1 MSSIVYTVLLLSS
14 GNHYPVSA
22 VEWNKNGSL
31 LVSASLNDSDLI
43 VWDVDYGRN
52 TPLKR
57 VGHPCSLIKWSP
69 DNSKLFSATVGGV
82 FRVWYTEK
90 WTPERW
96 SVKCGTIQSVAW
108 SPCGLHLLFVTTE
121 DQIIYALKFANE
133 QLFNSAAVPKQ
144 ALPVVDLVENAD
156 DSGGDRSAQSRRPQA
171 LAWDP
176 SGRFL
181 AVSYKDANVISLF
194 RTATSNTN
202 LNLSPSGQVVGQ
214 VADEFPSQI
223 CFQLNKLRD
232 HEAVLTIGWSTGRIQ
247 YYPI

>member
-1 MSSIVYTVLLLSS
+1 MSS
-14 GNHYPVSA
+14 
-22 VEWNKNGSL
+22 VEWNSDGSL
-31 LVSASLNDSDLI
+31 LVSASLNDSDVI
-43 VWDVDYGRN
+43 IWDVDYGRN

-69 DNSKLFSATVGGV
+69 DNSKLFSATSGGV

-96 SVKCGTIQSVAW
+96 SVKSGTIQSAAW
-108 SPCGLHLLFVTTE
+108 SPCGLHLLFITT
-121 DQIIYALKFANE
+121 DDHLIYALKFANE
-133 QLFNSAAVPKQ
+133 QLFNSTAIPKQ
-144 ALPVVDLVENAD
+144 ALPVADLTNLD
-156 DSGGDRSAQSRRPQA
+156 DSGRDHSAQNRRPQT

-181 AVSYKDANVISLF
+181 AVSYKDVNFITLF
-194 RTATSNTN
+194 RTSASNTN
-202 LNLSPSGQVVGQ
+202 LNLSPAGTIEGQTPE
-214 VADEFPSQI
+214 EFPSQI

-247 YYPI
+247 YHPI